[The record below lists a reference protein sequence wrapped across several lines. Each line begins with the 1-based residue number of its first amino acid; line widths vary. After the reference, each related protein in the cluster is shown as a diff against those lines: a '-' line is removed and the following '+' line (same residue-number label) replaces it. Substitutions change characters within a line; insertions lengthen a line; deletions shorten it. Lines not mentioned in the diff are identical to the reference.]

1 MSLSANLHVYIDEVQ
16 MPGILNEI
24 VGREITVNIE
34 ITEENVNADSNIY
47 EAADIRDSSTPSSS
61 FA

>member
-1 MSLSANLHVYIDEVQ
+1 MSIQAIDEVQ

-47 EAADIRDSSTPSSS
+47 EAADICDSSTPSSS